1 MSLNKNAEIE
11 AMIAESGVEIIVL
24 REGSVQDQKR
34 SDRKFHLISKAME
47 GDERSQQIL
56 NKENEKE
63 RRLIFSPT
71 ERWQVN

>member
-1 MSLNKNAEIE
+1 MGLNRNAEID

-24 REGSVQDQKR
+24 REGSIQDQKR
-34 SDRKFHLISKAME
+34 SDRKFSLISKAME

-56 NKENEKE
+56 NKEKEKE

-71 ERWQVN
+71 ERWRVD